1 GAAGDTAAIVKG
13 TGRDSDDDISIKL
26 RMITLMLQTDD
37 CVGASFPFLSCEH
50 DIDVGALRKLRMQ
63 GKARQTTLAMGGDL
77 QGRIGL
83 LGKLATGP
91 YQADLPSPLAD
102 ETATVGEKDE
112 RPGNVEARDPAFD
125 RDARWLGDKLILHRL
140 RHTALKGRGVSHG
153 CLDEQE
159 RNRAARQSDQTTCV
173 AVRVPPSSHGH
184 HSAMVVVV
192 QPTRV

>member
-1 GAAGDTAAIVKG
+1 IAVAIGVDRRSRNRIVGWDFPLRRHAKDLASWRVQILGKPRMGGIARSDVKHAIGAEGDTAAIVKG

-37 CVGASFPFLSCEH
+37 CVGAPFPFLSCEH

-91 YQADLPSPLAD
+91 YQADLPSPLA
-102 ETATVGEKDE
+102 
-112 RPGNVEARDPAFD
+112 
-125 RDARWLGDKLILHRL
+125 
-140 RHTALKGRGVSHG
+140 
-153 CLDEQE
+153 
-159 RNRAARQSDQTTCV
+159 
-173 AVRVPPSSHGH
+173 
-184 HSAMVVVV
+184 
-192 QPTRV
+192 